1 MSSQNFEQ
9 LMNMYS
15 SIKIGCAI
23 AAVIFLLIAIALF
36 FVLNIPA
43 VFNELTGRGAKKAI
57 EEMTAANESGG
68 LSASRKIGED
78 GRRHKRRSGLGG
90 TTKMRKNTSRLTG
103 KLPNHNDSISYGL
116 QQEERIVHP
125 TQQSEDEMYTQPMK
139 QYDETS
145 VMNAGYDETTVMN
158 ETYDETSVLDQNM
171 DQTVMN
177 NTDHVDM
184 ANLYSDFIIER
195 SIVEIHTDEVI

>member
-1 MSSQNFEQ
+1 M
-9 LMNMYS
+9 
-15 SIKIGCAI
+15 
-23 AAVIFLLIAIALF
+23 
-36 FVLNIPA
+36 
-43 VFNELTGRGAKKAI
+43 
-57 EEMTAANESGG
+57 
-68 LSASRKIGED
+68 
-78 GRRHKRRSGLGG
+78 
-90 TTKMRKNTSRLTG
+90 
-103 KLPNHNDSISYGL
+103 